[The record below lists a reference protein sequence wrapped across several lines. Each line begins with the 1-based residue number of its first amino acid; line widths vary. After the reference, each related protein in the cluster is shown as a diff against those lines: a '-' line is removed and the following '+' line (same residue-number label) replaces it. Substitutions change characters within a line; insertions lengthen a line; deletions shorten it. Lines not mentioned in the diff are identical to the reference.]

1 MSINLTNKNFNR
13 ISNPGYIVS
22 EDDYSYRFFIN
33 KKNFC
38 FIFKAND
45 QMLNFCTETF
55 GKNKLDLR
63 DLIFWYTNM
72 KGFKSFEDYIDVLK
86 HFSKDTDS
94 LNTIVDLAEDLAN
107 SLILTE
113 ITDYLTNNIYKITD
127 EEIEN
132 KYSGR
137 VYINGSL
144 DKFLEKEFNIFNTQ
158 VKRFTNYDFSNNGK
172 EFFKI
177 NNKQQLIENN
187 IDISSYTFVFN
198 GTCNLTYRNDGGI
211 EINGIKTSGC
221 SLERI
226 ISNIK
231 YSICKNMLKG
241 MFKMTLRGTLTSEDL
256 TIKLKVFNDT
266 IL

>member
-1 MSINLTNKNFNR
+1 MSINLANKNFDR

-72 KGFKSFEDYIDVLK
+72 KGFKSFEYYIDVLK
-86 HFSKDTDS
+86 HFFKDTDS
-94 LNTIVDLAEDLAN
+94 LNTIVDLAEDL
-107 SLILTE
+107 SRSVVLTE

-132 KYSGR
+132 KYSSR

-144 DKFLEKEFNIFNTQ
+144 DKFLEKEFNVFNTQ

-177 NNKQQLIENN
+177 NNKQQLIENK

-256 TIKLKVFNDT
+256 AIKLKVFNDT
-266 IL
+266 VI

>member
-1 MSINLTNKNFNR
+1 MSINLANKNFDR

-72 KGFKSFEDYIDVLK
+72 KGLKSFEDYIDVLK

-94 LNTIVDLAEDLAN
+94 LNTIVDLAEDL
-107 SLILTE
+107 SSSVVLTE

-158 VKRFTNYDFSNNGK
+158 VKRFTDYDFSNNGK

-177 NNKQQLIENN
+177 NNKQQLTESK
-187 IDISSYTFVFN
+187 IDISSYTFVFD
-198 GTCNLTYRNDGGI
+198 GTYNLTYRNDSDI

-231 YSICKNMLKG
+231 FNICKNMLKG